1 MRSIKRNLNLI
12 TAMLSLFLIGMVIL
26 VYKIYSESS
35 FYILNSDSAVLG
47 KIYDRNGEV
56 LFDQNASPET
66 YGYDYFTDVA
76 NLIGN
81 DSGQMTNTLVSEN
94 IELLNNYSFSYGQ
107 REEDGKSAIYTT
119 LNHNANREVYDSFG
133 NKNGTARA
141 YRYKTGER

>member
-66 YGYDYFTDVA
+66 YGYDLFRCFSK
-76 NLIGN
+76 
-81 DSGQMTNTLVSEN
+81 DSDFA
-94 IELLNNYSFSYGQ
+94 IFRFWNNSPESQ
-107 REEDGKSAIYTT
+107 PR
-119 LNHNANREVYDSFG
+119 L
-133 NKNGTARA
+133 
-141 YRYKTGER
+141 